1 MLTHSQY
8 IWDWEEIERERDII
22 LNQDAEWQAPL
33 LHLAQV
39 STRPFSS
46 RSLLHVYSPKFAA
59 TCPDWTNEWI
69 LRQTVHGYRGTMRN
83 LNLWNLVDLAPRIL
97 WHLQCSLLWLSL
109 PYRLRVYCA
118 AWLEWRHICTHGA
131 QVRRVKLI
139 QPRFGTNSK
148 SGELFFFTYDHQ
160 HPGLHSNRFHNPTSG
175 IVEPHRSKCGSTLS

>member
-1 MLTHSQY
+1 MLFHANTFSIY
-8 IWDWEEIERERDII
+8 LGLGRKRERDII

-83 LNLWNLVDLAPRIL
+83 LNLWIWRRGYSGISSAAYFDSVCRTDFEFIAP
-97 WHLQCSLLWLSL
+97 
-109 PYRLRVYCA
+109 
-118 AWLEWRHICTHGA
+118 
-131 QVRRVKLI
+131 
-139 QPRFGTNSK
+139 
-148 SGELFFFTYDHQ
+148 
-160 HPGLHSNRFHNPTSG
+160 PGLSDVTSAYSAGETRKAYPTKVRHELKKWR
-175 IVEPHRSKCGSTLS
+175 IVLLYIRPSASWPA